1 MVADN
6 ELNDQP
12 TRPSLN
18 GIPIGNKRRTSTDS
32 DNPDD
37 DLNLDYKVRKK
48 SYAHL
53 IDPTL
58 PPEEARKQRRAISN
72 RESAKRARL
81 RKELEVQ
88 ELREALD
95 NVQAE
100 VVTLKTENSML
111 RQYIRSLTEANAA
124 INAAGNSLANQFS
137 RSVAAAAGAGAP
149 SPNNNNNN
157 GGNGGGGANT
167 NNRRSDG
174 TVLRG
179 SPISQFPTTASQ
191 LLAQLQLPPLTL
203 QHGRG
208 GNTGGGGG
216 AQQQQQ
222 EQQQQQG
229 GGGGIAKSSFSLLPW
244 DQINQ
249 SIPEEILKT
258 LQDDTFLANI

>member
-1 MVADN
+1 MVDDN

-12 TRPSLN
+12 TGPSLN
-18 GIPIGNKRRTSTDS
+18 GIPVGSRRGT
-32 DNPDD
+32 DD
-37 DLNLDYKVRKK
+37 DLNLADYKVRKK

-88 ELREALD
+88 DLKETLD
-95 NVQAE
+95 NAQAE
-100 VVTLKTENSML
+100 VITLKTENTML

-124 INAAGNSLANQFS
+124 GNSLAHQFS
-137 RSVAAAAGAGAP
+137 RSMAAAAGTAGAP
-149 SPNNNNNN
+149 SPKIN
-157 GGNGGGGANT
+157 GGKGGGGANS
-167 NNRRSDG
+167 RKRSNAAANKQNGGDG

-179 SPISQFPTTASQ
+179 SPISLFPTTASQ

-203 QHGRG
+203 QQARG
-208 GNTGGGGG
+208 SNTGGSGGG

-222 EQQQQQG
+222 QQQDG
-229 GGGGIAKSSFSLLPW
+229 GGCGGGVAKSSFSLLPW

-258 LQDDTFLANI
+258 LQDDTFLAGI